1 MKPVEIL
8 LIEDNEG
15 DILLIEEA
23 LEEGRIV
30 NRLQVLR
37 DGEAAIQYLR
47 KQGAHARAILP
58 DLILLDINLPK
69 KNGHEVLQAIKT
81 HPDTRRI
88 PVVMLTTSSS
98 EEDIL
103 KSYDHYAN
111 CFITKPVDVGNFL
124 GAVNQIEEFWLQL
137 VRLPKM

>member
-47 KQGAHARAILP
+47 KQGAYARAILP

-98 EEDIL
+98 DEDIL

>member
-23 LEEGRIV
+23 LEEGRIAS
-30 NRLQVLR
+30 RLQVLR

-47 KQGAHARAILP
+47 KQGAYARAILP

-98 EEDIL
+98 DEDIL